1 MTTEPS
7 CTTGDALTDLFLC
20 IGAIIYLIITAHR
33 VLFVHTIGRLLRAE
47 LETCK
52 MVTNNDLLL
61 LDSGAQY
68 IDGTTD
74 VTRTFHTGTP
84 TDYQVSETLID
95 TI

>member
-1 MTTEPS
+1 
-7 CTTGDALTDLFLC
+7 
-20 IGAIIYLIITAHR
+20 
-33 VLFVHTIGRLLRAE
+33 
-47 LETCK
+47 

-61 LDSGAQY
+61 MDSGAQY

-74 VTRTFHTGTP
+74 VTRTFHTGIP

>member
-1 MTTEPS
+1 MEPS
-7 CTTGDALTDLFLC
+7 CTTGDVQIHLLSIFIATTHRLLFEH
-20 IGAIIYLIITAHR
+20 AID
-33 VLFVHTIGRLLRAE
+33 RLLRAE

-84 TDYQVSETLID
+84 TEYQV
-95 TI
+95 

>member
-1 MTTEPS
+1 M
-7 CTTGDALTDLFLC
+7 
-20 IGAIIYLIITAHR
+20 
-33 VLFVHTIGRLLRAE
+33 LFVHAIDRLLRAE

-84 TDYQVSETLID
+84 TEYQV
-95 TI
+95 